1 MSGPQ
6 DPRFLL
12 VGANHRSAS
21 VDLRDR
27 LFVDESDFGEILSR
41 LRGAGLD
48 QALLLS
54 TCDRV
59 EVHALHADSAVAERA
74 IIETLAAHAGL
85 APDDIASDLYVL
97 RDEAAARHLFAIAAS
112 LESLVIG
119 EPFVLGQVKESHRAA
134 RAADM
139 VGADLERLLQA
150 AYAAAKR
157 VRSETAIG
165 ERPVS
170 IAAAALAVAR
180 DVHGDLAGATGLV
193 IGVGEMAEL
202 VARQM
207 REAGLGRLVVSHR
220 SAARAASL
228 ARRLDANVQPI
239 EALGDALAAADIVIC
254 DVGLGGYVLSRDLM
268 AAALARRRRRP
279 VFVVDLAVP
288 PDTDPAVVELDGAFV
303 YDSADLERVAQAGLA
318 GREAESAA
326 AWRLVDEALAEYL
339 RARSMQAAAPAIV
352 ALRER
357 FETAREDVL
366 AETAGG
372 DASAATQL
380 LVQRLLHAPS
390 EALREI
396 AGEDGGGETHRRAER
411 LLRRLFGLGAD
422 DTTTGEDQA

>member
-59 EVHALHADSAVAERA
+59 EVHALHADPAVAERA

-220 SAARAASL
+220 SAARAAVAGAP
-228 ARRLDANVQPI
+228 ARRQCS
-239 EALGDALAAADIVIC
+239 ADR
-254 DVGLGGYVLSRDLM
+254 GTRRR
-268 AAALARRRRRP
+268 ARRRRHR
-279 VFVVDLAVP
+279 DLRRRARRLCAEP
-288 PDTDPAVVELDGAFV
+288 RSDGRGARAPAPA
-303 YDSADLERVAQAGLA
+303 AGL
-318 GREAESAA
+318 
-326 AWRLVDEALAEYL
+326 
-339 RARSMQAAAPAIV
+339 
-352 ALRER
+352 
-357 FETAREDVL
+357 
-366 AETAGG
+366 
-372 DASAATQL
+372 
-380 LVQRLLHAPS
+380 
-390 EALREI
+390 
-396 AGEDGGGETHRRAER
+396 RR
-411 LLRRLFGLGAD
+411 
-422 DTTTGEDQA
+422 

>member
-6 DPRFLL
+6 NPRFVL

-21 VDLRDR
+21 ADLRDR
-27 LFVDESDFGEILSR
+27 LFVDESDFGDMLSR

-59 EVHALHADSAVAERA
+59 EVHTLHADPAVAERA

-85 APDDIASDLYVL
+85 APDDIAGELYVL

-134 RAADM
+134 RAVDM
-139 VGADLERLLQA
+139 VGAELERLLQA
-150 AYAAAKR
+150 TYAAAKR
-157 VRSETAIG
+157 VRTETAIG

-170 IAAAALAVAR
+170 IAATALAVAR
-180 DVHGDLAGATGLV
+180 DVHGDLAGAVGLV

-207 REAGLGRLVVSHR
+207 REAGLGRLIVSHR

-239 EALGDALAAADIVIC
+239 EALGDTLAAADIVIC
-254 DVGLGGYVLSRDLM
+254 DVGLGGYVLTRDLM
-268 AAALARRRRRP
+268 AEALARRRRRP
-279 VFVVDLAVP
+279 VFIVDLAVP

-326 AWRLVDEALAEYL
+326 AWQIVDAALADYL
-339 RARSMQAAAPAIV
+339 RARSMQAAVPAIV

-357 FETAREDVL
+357 FETAREGVL
-366 AETAGG
+366 AETGGG
-372 DASAATQL
+372 DASAATRL

-396 AGEDGGGETHRRAER
+396 AGEDGGGATHRRAER

-422 DTTTGEDQA
+422 DTTTEEDQA